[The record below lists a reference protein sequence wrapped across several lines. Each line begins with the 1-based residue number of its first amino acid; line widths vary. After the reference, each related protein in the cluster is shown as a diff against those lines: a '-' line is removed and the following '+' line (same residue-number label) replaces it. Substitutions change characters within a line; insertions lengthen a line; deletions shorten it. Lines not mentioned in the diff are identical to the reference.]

1 MASEEQPGPVQR
13 LQAAIEHL
21 SGQDNIPEGVY
32 LDACNALKE
41 LYTVTKLFK
50 VTYSKFYIERRPGIE
65 RSGDA
70 EVAWRPCTK
79 IMEQYGGDG
88 HSYDVSNWEYVID
101 GGVLPR
107 EPFLSSLPIGKPF
120 EMDGG
125 MQGMVTAVEPY
136 PA

>member
-41 LYTVTKLFK
+41 LYTVTKLCK
-50 VTYSKFYIERRPGIE
+50 VTYIKFYIE

-70 EVAWRPCTK
+70 PEVARRTCTT
-79 IMEQYGGDG
+79 IMQQDSGDG
-88 HSYDVSNWEYVID
+88 HAYNVSNWYYVFD
-101 GGVLPR
+101 KGVL
-107 EPFLSSLPIGKPF
+107 
-120 EMDGG
+120 
-125 MQGMVTAVEPY
+125 A
-136 PA
+136 